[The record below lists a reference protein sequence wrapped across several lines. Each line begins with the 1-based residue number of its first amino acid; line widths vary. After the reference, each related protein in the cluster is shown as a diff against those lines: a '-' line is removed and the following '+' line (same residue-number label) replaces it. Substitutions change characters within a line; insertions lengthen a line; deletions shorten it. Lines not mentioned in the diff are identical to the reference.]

1 MTTLV
6 DLVAITQFYKTY
18 FLIERYHAQFISP
31 RPREDQFKIYNA
43 YIHFP
48 QSEYDLKETNKQFCF
63 FSLTGSVSK

>member
-18 FLIERYHAQFISP
+18 FFIERYHAQFISP
-31 RPREDQFKIYNA
+31 RRGEDQFKIYNA

-48 QSEYDLKETNKQFCF
+48 HSEYDLMRPTSTFAF
-63 FSLTGSVSK
+63 FR